1 MSRKYFE
8 IGEVT
13 DALIY
18 VKALITL
25 YPDDIQG
32 LYNYAIVCQELATQY
47 QKDYDAK
54 AMNDMLLEA
63 GEKLEQ
69 VTNLDPNFALAYYH
83 LGYHYYNQNQYIKAK
98 VIWEEALKLGL
109 DEEFTAEVQDN
120 LGKMYSKVE
129 YEEGYT
135 LVFQGKFE
143 EGLEKLLPLEEK
155 YGDWWNLLFM
165 IGLAYKNMG
174 EMDKAKE
181 YYEKILRMKPQQV
194 DTLVELALCEASS
207 LNMNRAIELLEAAA
221 KLKEDPEIL
230 CNLGMAYLNVGNF
243 DDANYYIERA
253 YELNPEDEVT
263 VACKRELA
271 KYI

>member
-1 MSRKYFE
+1 MGYMSRKYFE

-120 LGKMYSKVE
+120 LGKMYL
-129 YEEGYT
+129 
-135 LVFQGKFE
+135 LVVVSF
-143 EGLEKLLPLEEK
+143 
-155 YGDWWNLLFM
+155 
-165 IGLAYKNMG
+165 
-174 EMDKAKE
+174 
-181 YYEKILRMKPQQV
+181 
-194 DTLVELALCEASS
+194 
-207 LNMNRAIELLEAAA
+207 
-221 KLKEDPEIL
+221 
-230 CNLGMAYLNVGNF
+230 
-243 DDANYYIERA
+243 
-253 YELNPEDEVT
+253 
-263 VACKRELA
+263 
-271 KYI
+271 